1 MFLQKFGCKFKIKI
15 SITIWVCLLGT
26 FVNLFKKMEL
36 AMGLEPM
43 TAAMNEVAFQQV
55 NEEKSNELT

>member
-1 MFLQKFGCKFKIKI
+1 MSFYVFAKIWLQIQNQDI
-15 SITIWVCLLGT
+15 YYCLGLLDT

-43 TAAMNEVAFQQV
+43 TGAMNEVAFQQV
-55 NEEKSNELT
+55 NEE